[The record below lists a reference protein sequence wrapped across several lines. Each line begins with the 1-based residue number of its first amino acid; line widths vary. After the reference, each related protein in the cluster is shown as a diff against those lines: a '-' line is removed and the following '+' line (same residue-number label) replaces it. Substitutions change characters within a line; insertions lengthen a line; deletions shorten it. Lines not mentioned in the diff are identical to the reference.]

1 LITPGIV
8 AGMVLSFARSLGEFG
23 ATITFVSNIPGET
36 RTTASAICT
45 LTQTPGGD
53 VGALR
58 LALVSIALSFVAAAR
73 CRSPGTAP
81 RPAAF
86 RRLKLMLEVD
96 IEHRLADFA
105 LDIHFRAGRGLTA
118 LFGRSGAGKT
128 SVINAIA
135 GLLRPRRGRIAMD
148 GSVLLDTERAIWVP
162 THRRRVGCVF
172 QEGRLFP
179 HLTVR
184 QNLLFGRWFAPA
196 RERRVTN
203 LDDVVDLLGIAALL
217 DRRPGRLSG
226 GEKQRVAI
234 GRALFGQPAVVADG

>member
-1 LITPGIV
+1 
-8 AGMVLSFARSLGEFG
+8 
-23 ATITFVSNIPGET
+23 
-36 RTTASAICT
+36 
-45 LTQTPGGD
+45 
-53 VGALR
+53 
-58 LALVSIALSFVAAAR
+58 
-73 CRSPGTAP
+73 
-81 RPAAF
+81 
-86 RRLKLMLEVD
+86 MLEVE

-148 GSVLLDTERAIWVP
+148 GSVLLDTERAICVP

-196 RERRVTN
+196 WERRVTN
-203 LDDVVDLLGIAALL
+203 LDDAVDLLGIAALL

-226 GEKQRVAI
+226 GEKAARRDRP
-234 GRALFGQPAVVADG
+234 RAVGEPAVVADG